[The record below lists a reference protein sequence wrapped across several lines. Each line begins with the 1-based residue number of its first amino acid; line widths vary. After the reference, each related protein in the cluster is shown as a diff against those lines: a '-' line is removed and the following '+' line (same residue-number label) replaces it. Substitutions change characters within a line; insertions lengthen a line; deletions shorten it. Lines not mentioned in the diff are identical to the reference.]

1 MSQTTLIIII
11 IDCLFVTIEAV
22 LLEMFKSR
30 LEGPIAQHTK
40 NWNQARGRN
49 KKKIKNYRFH
59 QTYYAYNQIETQEL
73 KEIRIL
79 LKSYDTETTYF
90 QIAVDLFVKFILP
103 VGTFILGVFV
113 STTNN
118 LLSIQSKNGSTP
130 SSDVS
135 SLNELFSS
143 IFGSF
148 APIAVIV
155 TSLFLLS
162 IVQNWCKHYRKKR
175 ITQHLLIIDQLLEDR
190 ED

>member
-1 MSQTTLIIII
+1 MSQTTLIVII
-11 IDCLFVTIEAV
+11 IDCLFITIEAI

-30 LEGPIAQHTK
+30 LEGPIAQYTK
-40 NWNQARGRN
+40 SWNQARGRN

-59 QTYYAYNQIETQEL
+59 QTYNAYNQIETQEL

-118 LLSIQSKNGSTP
+118 FLSIQSKNGSASLSDE
-130 SSDVS
+130 SSI
-135 SLNELFSS
+135 NELFSS

-148 APIAVIV
+148 TPIAVIV

-175 ITQHLLIIDQLLEDR
+175 ITQHLLIIDQILEDR
-190 ED
+190 EG

>member
-1 MSQTTLIIII
+1 MSQTTLIVII
-11 IDCLFVTIEAV
+11 IDCLFVTIEAI

-40 NWNQARGRN
+40 SWNQVRGRN

-118 LLSIQSKNGSTP
+118 FLSIQSKNGSASLSDE
-130 SSDVS
+130 SSI
-135 SLNELFSS
+135 NELFSS
-143 IFGSF
+143 IFVSF

-175 ITQHLLIIDQLLEDR
+175 ITQHLLIIDQILEDR

>member
-1 MSQTTLIIII
+1 MTQTTMIVII
-11 IDCLFVTIEAV
+11 IDCLFVTIEAI

-40 NWNQARGRN
+40 SWNQARGRN

-59 QTYYAYNQIETQEL
+59 QTYDAYNQIESQEL

-103 VGTFILGVFV
+103 VGTFVLGVFV

-118 LLSIQSKNGSTP
+118 FLSIQSKNGST
-130 SSDVS
+130 SLSDENS
-135 SLNELFSS
+135 INELFSS

-175 ITQHLLIIDQLLEDR
+175 ITQHLLIIDQILEDR